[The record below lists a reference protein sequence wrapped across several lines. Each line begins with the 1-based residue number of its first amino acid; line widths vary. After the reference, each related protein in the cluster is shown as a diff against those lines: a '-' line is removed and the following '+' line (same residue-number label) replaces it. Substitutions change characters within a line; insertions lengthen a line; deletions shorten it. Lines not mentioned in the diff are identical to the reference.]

1 MFINWFSLLVL
12 AASAGP
18 IEERP
23 PGVVVILADDL
34 GYADVGFQGCAD
46 IPTPNIDRLARNGVI
61 CTSGYVSH
69 PFCSPTRAGLMTG
82 RYQQRFG
89 HENNPTY
96 LPNDPKVGLPVD
108 QTTVADVLSRAG
120 VVTGAVGKWH
130 LGAEPRFHPNRRGF
144 ESYFG
149 LIGGGHDYFN
159 LNSFRTDPARAKS
172 EYLIPLMRQSEPVE
186 ESGYLTD
193 ILTREAVSFLEAHQD
208 KSYFLYLAYNTPHT
222 PLQGTEE
229 DIAKVASIAD
239 PRRRTYASMV
249 VSLDRGVG
257 EVLEALE
264 RTDRAR
270 DTLVVFLSDNGGP
283 TAASTARN
291 DPLRGFK
298 GMVYEGGVR
307 VPFVMRW
314 PARIKPGLRYD
325 EPVCSIDL
333 FPTAAAVTGAAI
345 PNGLKLDGVNLVP
358 YLTGEKKGPPHQ
370 ALFWRTGG
378 GATSAVR
385 DGALKLVRIGQK
397 SPELYDLGSDIS
409 ESRDLASERPDDVK
423 RLLEEY
429 EAWNVHNVPPL
440 FESPRPGAATKKA
453 QGTTK
458 KAAPSKKA
466 PTSPP
471 SGAPSR

>member
-1 MFINWFSLLVL
+1 MSGTFLSLFLISAL
-12 AASAGP
+12 AAPAES
-18 IEERP
+18 RP

-34 GYADVGFQGCAD
+34 GYADVGFQGCKD
-46 IPTPNIDRLARNGVI
+46 IPTPNIDRLAREGVI

-108 QTTVADVLSRAG
+108 QTTVADVLRRAG

-144 ESYFG
+144 DAYFG

-159 LNSFRTDPARAKS
+159 LNSFRTDPARAAS
-172 EYLIPLMRQSEPVE
+172 EYLIPLVRQSEPVE

-193 ILTREAVSFLEAHQD
+193 ILTREAVKFLESNRE
-208 KSYFLYLAYNTPHT
+208 KPFILYLAYNTPHT
-222 PLQGTEE
+222 PLQGTDE
-229 DIAKVASIAD
+229 DIAKVASIPD
-239 PRRRTYASMV
+239 PKRRTYASMV
-249 VSLDRGVG
+249 VALDRGVG
-257 EVLEALE
+257 KVLETLG
-264 RTDRAR
+264 RIDRER

-283 TAASTARN
+283 TPVSTARN

-307 VPFVMRW
+307 VPFAIRW
-314 PARIKPGLRYD
+314 PAKIKPGTRYD

-333 FPTAAAVTGAAI
+333 FPTAAAVTGT
-345 PNGLKLDGVNLVP
+345 PLPDGLTLDGVNLVP
-358 YLTGEKKGPPHQ
+358 YLTGEETGPPHQ

-385 DGALKLVRIGQK
+385 QGKLKLVRVGEK
-397 SPELYDLGSDIS
+397 APELYDLGSDIS
-409 ESRDLASERPDDVK
+409 ESHDLASERPDDVK
-423 RLLEEY
+423 RLLSRY
-429 EAWNVHNVPPL
+429 DAWNAHNVPPL

-453 QGTTK
+453 QAAGK
-458 KAAPSKKA
+458 KAAAKKKA
-466 PTSPP
+466 ATAAPD
-471 SGAPSR
+471 GAPIR